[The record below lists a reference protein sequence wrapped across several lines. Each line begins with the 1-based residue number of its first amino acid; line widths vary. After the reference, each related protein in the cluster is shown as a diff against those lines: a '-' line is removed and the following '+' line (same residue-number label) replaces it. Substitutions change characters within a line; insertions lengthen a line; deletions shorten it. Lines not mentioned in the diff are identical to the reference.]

1 VGATA
6 LGGQA
11 VGASGRELKRL
22 WRIPLVVIEV
32 GYVPFDPE
40 AVALFFELVSSRY
53 DRTSM
58 IVSPNKT
65 VSGGAHSSGGGRTG
79 PAAGDPVQRGG
90 WRVPIAWRGRAL
102 LPRRATPSDR

>member
-53 DRTSM
+53 DR
-58 IVSPNKT
+58 
-65 VSGGAHSSGGGRTG
+65 
-79 PAAGDPVQRGG
+79 
-90 WRVPIAWRGRAL
+90 
-102 LPRRATPSDR
+102 PR

>member
-32 GYVPFDPE
+32 GYIPFDPE
-40 AVALFFELVSSRY
+40 AGRCSSNSCPLILAAL
-53 DRTSM
+53 
-58 IVSPNKT
+58 
-65 VSGGAHSSGGGRTG
+65 GA
-79 PAAGDPVQRGG
+79 PAS
-90 WRVPIAWRGRAL
+90 I
-102 LPRRATPSDR
+102 

>member
-1 VGATA
+1 M
-6 LGGQA
+6 
-11 VGASGRELKRL
+11 
-22 WRIPLVVIEV
+22 IEG

-65 VSGGAHSSGGGRTG
+65 VSGGAHSSGEAEPGQPRVTRSNG
-79 PAAGDPVQRGG
+79 GG